1 MRYLPHTEEE
11 IKQMLQTAGA
21 GSVEELFASIPK
33 PLQHG
38 KPLALGEPMS
48 ELETLRKVESLADE
62 NKSFAMKRFLSAGYP
77 SHFAPSFID
86 QTLLRSEFYTAYTP
100 YQPEISQGTLQGIF
114 EFQSMTAALLGLDVA
129 NASMYDGATATAEAA
144 LMAKRVLKDKRKKV
158 ILVKNVHPEWREV
171 VHTYLVE
178 SGEHIVE
185 VDFDHATGLT
195 DRTAIAAQ
203 LDADAACVIASLPS
217 FFGTVEDFTDLAK
230 AVHDNGSLLII
241 AVPEPVALG
250 EIKSPGQMG
259 ADIAVGDGIGLLGAL
274 NFGGPGV
281 GLFATKKEYVRQMP
295 GRLAGV
301 TTDANG
307 RRGFVLTLA
316 TREQHI
322 RREKATS
329 NICTNHGLM
338 ALAFSMALAWWGKNG
353 LPELSRQNRA
363 KFEYLKGALAA
374 KGVRPAFTGACYNEA
389 VFKINGNAR
398 ETVERLAET
407 KGVIAGFPLSY
418 YYPQLGDDL
427 LLTAVNELAT
437 KEDIDELISLL

>member
-281 GLFATKKEYVRQMP
+281 GLFATKKP
-295 GRLAGV
+295 
-301 TTDANG
+301 
-307 RRGFVLTLA
+307 
-316 TREQHI
+316 
-322 RREKATS
+322 
-329 NICTNHGLM
+329 
-338 ALAFSMALAWWGKNG
+338 
-353 LPELSRQNRA
+353 
-363 KFEYLKGALAA
+363 
-374 KGVRPAFTGACYNEA
+374 PA
-389 VFKINGNAR
+389 
-398 ETVERLAET
+398 
-407 KGVIAGFPLSY
+407 S
-418 YYPQLGDDL
+418 
-427 LLTAVNELAT
+427 
-437 KEDIDELISLL
+437 